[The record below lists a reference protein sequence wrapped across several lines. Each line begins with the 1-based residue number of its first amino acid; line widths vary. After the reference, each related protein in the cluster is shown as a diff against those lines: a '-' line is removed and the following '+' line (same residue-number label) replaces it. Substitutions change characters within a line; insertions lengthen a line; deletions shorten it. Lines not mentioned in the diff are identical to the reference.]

1 MRSAQEKGLLRSLQ
15 TQLRF
20 TFRLLADLLVGL
32 AAAAG
37 FIVASHHEPGVE
49 ALAVVLIL
57 VAAAGLAGHLEP
69 SAKRVWIHPLV
80 IMSPE
85 LLVLPVAVLT
95 CKGFE
100 CAGLIAFLTVASL
113 FAFVLIGVS
122 FAAFFVRRWMSPPA
136 GSA

>member
-1 MRSAQEKGLLRSLQ
+1 M
-15 TQLRF
+15 RF
-20 TFRLLADLLVGL
+20 TLRLLADLLVGL

-37 FIVASHHEPGVE
+37 FVLASKHEPGVE
-49 ALAVVLIL
+49 AVAVLVIL
-57 VAAAGLAGHLEP
+57 LAAAVLTGYLEP

-85 LLVLPVAVLT
+85 LVALPVAVLT

-100 CAGLIAFLTVASL
+100 CGGVIAFLTVASL

-122 FAAFFVRRWMSPPA
+122 FAAFFVRRWMSRSTQSRL
-136 GSA
+136 G